1 MRLHLYA
8 TEYLSPLPDPA
19 FHTLLSLL
27 PPALQQ
33 KVLKFRRWEDQHAG
47 LLGKILLRLALKNA
61 GYPPDLSRLHYT
73 ETQKPFLPEGPA
85 FNLSHSGNRVICLFG
100 GQEPL
105 GIDIESLTPLSF
117 EDFQP
122 QFTEKEWA
130 IIRHDPTPLNAFYRF
145 WTAKESILKADGRG
159 LGIPLQSL
167 DLSET
172 MTLTVDGA
180 RWSVH
185 ELPLFDNYAC
195 HCAITGENPP
205 TIELHEIIPT
215 HLPDLTARL

>member
-8 TEYLSPLPDPA
+8 TEYLTPLPA
-19 FHTLLSLL
+19 AVFQTLLSLL
-27 PPALQQ
+27 PSALQQ
-33 KVLKFRRWEDQHAG
+33 KVVKFHRWEDQHAS

-61 GYPPDLSRLHYT
+61 DYPSDLSRLHYT

-100 GQEPL
+100 GREPV

-122 QFTEKEWA
+122 QFTEKEWT
-130 IIRHDPTPLNAFYRF
+130 IIHHDPTPLNAFYRF
-145 WTAKESILKADGRG
+145 WTAKESVLKADGRG
-159 LGIPLQSL
+159 LGMPLGSL

-172 MTLTVDGA
+172 MTLTVDDV

-195 HCAITGENPP
+195 HYCTTYSEEPP
-205 TIELHEIIPT
+205 AIELH
-215 HLPDLTARL
+215 DLTQTHWIHNQ